1 MSRRALVLPLL
12 AILLGCASFRELP
25 AWEKPPPPARDAAV
39 VDSSRLHRAELPNGM
54 RVLVLEDPRLPRLQ
68 VGVVARRGAGIV
80 SPERA
85 GLAEFTAELMER
97 GAGDRDALE
106 LAAVVDNLG
115 ASLSVSAGWDST
127 VVGVSGLSRD
137 LDTLFTVLTDVV
149 RRPRFEAEE
158 AKRVRAEQLAGI
170 EKAKDSP
177 RALAAR
183 SFQATLYPGH
193 RYGAPLAGTAEAV
206 AELGPADARELHGRI
221 FTASNSLVFATGD
234 LKAADILKRVEA
246 GFGDW
251 PAGGVPEPGPAPP
264 TPVPP
269 DRRIAVVDRPD
280 LVQAQILM
288 GHEGISRT
296 NPERLAASLMN
307 TVLGSGGFSSRLLN
321 RVRAEEGLTYS
332 VYSYFAMRRHPGPFA
347 VSTFTRVAEVRRV
360 VDLLLSELS
369 RVRSDPPSED
379 EVANAQSQ
387 KVGNFSLGLETS
399 FAVTSSLVDLDVH
412 GLPEDSLD
420 TFRGRIRALTAED
433 AARAA
438 RDLVHPERAAI
449 LVVGPAEAILP
460 QLEDLGAV
468 EVIQP

>member
-1 MSRRALVLPLL
+1 VSHRVLALPLL
-12 AILLGCASFRELP
+12 AIFLGCAFFQELP
-25 AWEKPPPPARDAAV
+25 AWEKPPPPARDAPV
-39 VDSSRLHRAELPNGM
+39 VDASRLHRAELANGM
-54 RVLVLEDPRLPRLQ
+54 RVLVLEDPRLPRLEL
-68 VGVVARRGAGIV
+68 GVVARRGAGIV
-80 SPERA
+80 EPERA

-127 VVGVSGLSRD
+127 VAGVSGLSRD
-137 LDTLFTVLTDVV
+137 LDAIFAVLTDVV
-149 RRPRFEAEE
+149 RRPRFDAEE
-158 AKRVRAEQLAGI
+158 AERVRAEQLAGI

-177 RALAAR
+177 RALAGR

-193 RYGAPLAGTAEAV
+193 RYGVPLAGASEAV
-206 AELGPADARELHGRI
+206 AELGPADAREFHRRI
-221 FTASNSLVFATGD
+221 FTARNTLFFATGD

-251 PAGGVPEPGPAPP
+251 PAGGIPEPGPAPA
-264 TPVPP
+264 TPAPP

-296 NPERLAASLMN
+296 DPERLAASLMN

-347 VSTFTRVAEVRRV
+347 ISTFTRVAEVRRV

-369 RVRSDPPSED
+369 RVRSDPPSEE
-379 EVANAQSQ
+379 EVAHAQSQ
-387 KVGNFSLGLETS
+387 RVGSFSLGLETS
-399 FAVTSSLVDLDVH
+399 SAVTDSLVDLDVH

-420 TFRGRIRALTAED
+420 TFRGRIRALTAGD
-433 AARAA
+433 TARAA

-468 EVIQP
+468 EIKEP

>member
-1 MSRRALVLPLL
+1 MSRCTLVLPLL

-25 AWEKPPPPARDAAV
+25 AWEKPPPPTRDAPV
-39 VDSSRLHRAELPNGM
+39 VDASLLHRAELPNGM

-80 SPERA
+80 APGRA

-106 LAAVVDNLG
+106 VAAVVDNLG

-127 VVGVSGLSRD
+127 VAGVSGLSRD
-137 LDTLFTVLTDVV
+137 LDALFAVLSDVV

-158 AKRVRAEQLAGI
+158 AGRVRAEQLAGI

-177 RALAAR
+177 RALAGR

-193 RYGAPLAGTAEAV
+193 RYGSPLAGTSEAV
-206 AELGPADARELHGRI
+206 AELGPADAREFHGRV
-221 FTASNSLVFATGD
+221 FTASNTLLFATGD
-234 LKAADILKRVEA
+234 LKAADILDRVEVA
-246 GFGDW
+246 FGDW
-251 PAGGVPEPGPAPP
+251 PAGSVPEPGPAPP
-264 TPVPP
+264 TPAPP
-269 DRRIAVVDRPD
+269 DRRIALVDRPD
-280 LVQAQILM
+280 LVQAQILV

-332 VYSYFAMRRHPGPFA
+332 VYSYFALRRHPGPFV

-369 RVRSDPPSED
+369 RVRSDPPSEQ
-379 EVANAQSQ
+379 EVTNAQSQ
-387 KVGNFSLGLETS
+387 TAGSFSLGLETS
-399 FAVTSSLVDLDVH
+399 SAVTSSLVDLDVY

-420 TFRGRIRALTAED
+420 TLRGRIRALTAED
-433 AARAA
+433 TDRAA